1 MFEGWDSFYLLTG
14 GAGGGLIGLLFVVA
28 TLGRRGDTGEMMRA
42 VEAYMTPI
50 VFHLGLVLAT
60 SAAVTAPGLAPRAQ
74 AGLVAF
80 AAFLGLASS
89 IRIILRLNGPVKPA
103 HWSDVWCYG
112 AAPLAAYLV
121 LAAGAAAVLVAPG
134 WAPRLVATA
143 LLVQLILAIRNAW
156 DLVTWMSV
164 KLHAEPPES

>member
-1 MFEGWDSFYLLTG
+1 MFKGWDSFYLLTG

-28 TLGRRGDTGEMMRA
+28 TLGRRGDTSDIMRA

-60 SAAVTAPGLAPRAQ
+60 SAVVTAPGLTASGE
-74 AGLVAF
+74 AGIVAL
-80 AAFLGLASS
+80 AALLGLASA
-89 IRIILRLNGPVKPA
+89 IRIIVRLNGAVTPA

-112 AAPLAAYLV
+112 VAPLVAYLV
-121 LAAGAAAVLVAPG
+121 LAAGAWAMLVAPE
-134 WAPRLVATA
+134 WAPRLVAAA
-143 LLVQLILAIRNAW
+143 LLAQLVLAIRNAW

-164 KLHAEPPES
+164 KLRAEPPAS